1 MNRIEIFFSK
11 LFPNIILKN
20 EIVSTILYN
29 VNILLVEFKKKID
42 YKLNTDI

>member
-1 MNRIEIFFSK
+1 MNKFEVFFSK

-20 EIVSTILYN
+20 EIVATILYN
-29 VNILLVEFKKKID
+29 INNLMVKFKEKID